1 MILFNC
7 DYSEGAHADI
17 LRKLAETNMEQT
29 AGYGEDPYCEK
40 ARDLIAT
47 LCHRDDLDIHF
58 LVGGTQT
65 NFTTIAAALRPHQ
78 CVLCSDSGHI
88 NVHESGAVESC
99 GHKVCGIPSP
109 DGKLTAQQI
118 DEAWHAHWDDETH
131 EHMPQP
137 KMVYISFPTEL
148 GTIYSR
154 RELQEISDMCR
165 YRNLYLYIDGAR
177 LGYGLCDKDSDLDL
191 PMIASLCDAF
201 YIGGTKVGALF
212 GEALILRNDD
222 LKTDFRYIIKQKGG
236 RLAKGRLLG
245 IQFLEL
251 FRDGLYFRLATHA
264 NRLAVMI
271 RDACRAKGLPIPV
284 SSGTNQQF
292 ITMPDEVL
300 DELRKKYG
308 FAYLRR
314 EDAAHSTVRFC
325 TSWATRE
332 EDVLELLADI
342 DRLC

>member
-78 CVLCSDSGHI
+78 CVLCADSGHI

>member
-1 MILFNC
+1 
-7 DYSEGAHADI
+7 
-17 LRKLAETNMEQT
+17 
-29 AGYGEDPYCEK
+29 
-40 ARDLIAT
+40 
-47 LCHRDDLDIHF
+47 
-58 LVGGTQT
+58 
-65 NFTTIAAALRPHQ
+65 
-78 CVLCSDSGHI
+78 
-88 NVHESGAVESC
+88 
-99 GHKVCGIPSP
+99 
-109 DGKLTAQQI
+109 
-118 DEAWHAHWDDETH
+118 
-131 EHMPQP
+131 
-137 KMVYISFPTEL
+137 
-148 GTIYSR
+148 
-154 RELQEISDMCR
+154 
-165 YRNLYLYIDGAR
+165 
-177 LGYGLCDKDSDLDL
+177 
-191 PMIASLCDAF
+191 MIASLCDAF